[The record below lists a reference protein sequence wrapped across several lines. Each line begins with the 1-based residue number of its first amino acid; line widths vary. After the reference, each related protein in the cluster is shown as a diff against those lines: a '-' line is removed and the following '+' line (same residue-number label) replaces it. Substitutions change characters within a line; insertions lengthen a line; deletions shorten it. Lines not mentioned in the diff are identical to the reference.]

1 MFLVARNRNSAQR
14 REEIIPLRVAL
25 TKPAG
30 YHPRLGQ
37 TRQKW
42 TCTCVTLVRE
52 PEPENVS
59 RLSLM
64 KEQLLPGVSDASF
77 CLKKNKSQMKHNFWN
92 KGTVGKGRGKKR
104 AASPMSCTEQLATQ
118 RCPGASER
126 RGKFK
131 GLTAKKLFC
140 WVWNL
145 IFMLISCK
153 TGRK

>member
-77 CLKKNKSQMKHNFWN
+77 CLKKTNHKWSTTSGIRGLW
-92 KGTVGKGRGKKR
+92 GKGEGRRELQAPWAALSSLLPNDALVHQKEEVNLRGSQPRSCFAEFEISFLCLSHAKR
-104 AASPMSCTEQLATQ
+104 
-118 RCPGASER
+118 
-126 RGKFK
+126 
-131 GLTAKKLFC
+131 
-140 WVWNL
+140 
-145 IFMLISCK
+145 
-153 TGRK
+153 RK